1 MASKKTTTKK
11 ATRKRTTKRKPSPK
25 SAAGKGAP
33 IKFDRGAKDRFIKVY
48 EKRATWQH
56 ASDAAGVCAET
67 ARYHYNHDD
76 EWKKEV
82 DAAKERFINM
92 LEDEATRRATDGDV
106 ETRLDKDG
114 NIVSTKTVY
123 SDRLLELQLKRWRK
137 AEHASVIEQTV
148 EQTVKEE
155 PTIDLSKLD
164 KDEKIA
170 LRDLLKKAG
179 AGDDES

>member
-1 MASKKTTTKK
+1 MASKKSTSKK
-11 ATRKRTTKRKPSPK
+11 TRTKRKPSPR
-25 SAAGKGAP
+25 SAAGRGAP
-33 IKFDRGAKDRFIKVY
+33 IKFDRAAKDRFIAVY

-56 ASDAAGVCAET
+56 ASDAAGIAATT
-67 ARYHYNHDD
+67 ARHHYNND
-76 EWKKEV
+76 EEWRAEV
-82 DAAKERFINM
+82 DAARERFINM
-92 LEDEATRRATDGDV
+92 LENEATRRACEGDV

-123 SDRLLELQLKRWRK
+123 SDRLMELMLKRWRK
-137 AEHASVIEQTV
+137 AEHAAVVEQKV

-155 PTIDLSKLD
+155 PSVDLSKLD

-170 LRDLLKKAG
+170 LRELLKKAG